1 MSYNYEL
8 CFWDPNDDGVNI
20 LLEHISEGIKSCTS
34 MVNFFKQRG
43 ELEKD
48 YARRLGAINS
58 KLRKD
63 MDQHAEY
70 GNLSK
75 SFELALTNEKARA
88 QVHSKQSE
96 VIYRQI
102 HSNIKSFAEQLQARY
117 TTLSGKVERL
127 RVDKYNKKV
136 GCENLEKRLQE
147 AQVRARDL
155 QLNADNLIGAKRN
168 EHNQKE
174 LTKWETTAKEV
185 GLKLDVLRQEHKASQ
200 KYWFREWANVT
211 RDLQEL
217 DTTRISFLKTKL
229 QQYAEITIETSVL
242 EQTRMDALTNQLVTY
257 TPGDDISDFSSTYG
271 TGRLREKR
279 KSHQSATH
287 SHRHMEHLDAHRKD
301 SFGDTCNTHND
312 HDDFSTSKSRRS
324 SYMDNLR
331 RLSSHLQSIG
341 NLDESR
347 AKRHSTP
354 PAIQYQTSL
363 GIPQERHHDD
373 TPQQEEAPQE
383 KLCKSTVREAR
394 VIQPSSAPRDLDD
407 TVPHSRYIPTRLSPM
422 PLHRKKLSSSSS
434 SSSPKDLDDT
444 IPHSRHIPTRL
455 SPMPAHTKEFSS
467 SSSASSQPRNLDAS
481 VPHSSNFPTRLSP
494 MPANTKELSSSSSE
508 SSSNPTDFTTHVR
521 SRHSMDSMATS
532 VSSFVNSIDDSQ
544 RFAKSW
550 NSSNRKRKS
559 ISYVN
564 QKSPPQSP
572 PTPTAYHHGDDSEL
586 RYASHRHDRGDEH
599 HLENVRNVSTDT
611 TIVNAEMNA
620 SAGRSR
626 RKSLVVKDS
635 VNPIEDAL
643 TEMQKISSNG
653 FAASDVRVGRIRDN
667 GITVTLPL
675 VTSDGEHVIKYAKA
689 VYPLYEENV
698 PELAQFQRG
707 DYLLITGEVNDEWYR
722 GEVYSNDYVSQGSSS
737 GLIPHNFIKP
747 LT

>member
-8 CFWDPNDDGVNI
+8 CFWDPNDEGVNI
-20 LLEHISEGIKSCTS
+20 LLEHISEGIKSCNS

-48 YARRLGAINS
+48 YARRLGAISS

-63 MDQHAEY
+63 MDHHPEY

-75 SFELALTNEKARA
+75 SFELVLTNEKARA
-88 QVHSKQSE
+88 QAHSKQSE
-96 VIYRQI
+96 IIYRQI
-102 HSNIKSFAEQLQARY
+102 FSNIKSYAEKLQARY

-136 GCENLEKRLQE
+136 GCENLQKRLEE

-155 QLNADNLIGAKRN
+155 QLNSDNVIGAKRN

-174 LTKWETTAKEV
+174 LTKWETTAQEME
-185 GLKLDVLRQEHKASQ
+185 LKLDVLRQEHKASQ

-211 RDLQEL
+211 HDLQEM
-217 DTTRISFLKTKL
+217 DSTRISFLKNEL
-229 QQYAEITIETSVL
+229 QQYAESTIETSVL
-242 EQTRMDALTNQLVTY
+242 EQIRMDSLTNQLVTY
-257 TPGDDISDFSSTYG
+257 TPDDDISAFSSAYG

-279 KSHQSATH
+279 KSHHNTTH
-287 SHRHMEHLDAHRKD
+287 SHRHRDHLD
-301 SFGDTCNTHND
+301 THEKK
-312 HDDFSTSKSRRS
+312 FFWKS

-341 NLDESR
+341 NLNESR

-354 PAIQYQTSL
+354 PAIQHQSSL
-363 GIPQERHHDD
+363 EEPQDIHHNEEPQQKGIPR
-373 TPQQEEAPQE
+373 E

-394 VIQPSSAPRDLDD
+394 VIQPLSPPRDLDD
-407 TVPHSRYIPTRLSPM
+407 TVPHSRYIPTRLSPA
-422 PLHRKKLSSSSS
+422 
-434 SSSPKDLDDT
+434 
-444 IPHSRHIPTRL
+444 
-455 SPMPAHTKEFSS
+455 PAH
-467 SSSASSQPRNLDAS
+467 
-481 VPHSSNFPTRLSP
+481 
-494 MPANTKELSSSSSE
+494 TKELSSSSSA
-508 SSSNPTDFTTHVR
+508 SSSNPTDFTAHVKNR
-521 SRHSMDSMATS
+521 PSMDSMATS

-572 PTPTAYHHGDDSEL
+572 PTSTAYRDNDDPDIH
-586 RYASHRHDRGDEH
+586 YASPRHDHDDDFQEEDTR
-599 HLENVRNVSTDT
+599 NTRNVSTDT

-620 SAGRSR
+620 SASRSR
-626 RKSLVVKDS
+626 RKSLAVEGS
-635 VNPIEDAL
+635 MNPIEDAL
-643 TEMQKISSNG
+643 HEVQKIGGNG
-653 FAASDVRVGRIRDN
+653 FAASDVKVGRIRDS

-675 VTSDGEHVIKYAKA
+675 VTSSGEHVVRYAKA
-689 VYPLYEENV
+689 VYPLFEESV
-698 PELAQFQRG
+698 PELAQFQKG
-707 DYLLITGEVNDEWYR
+707 DYLLITAEVNEEWYA
-722 GEVYSNDYVSQGSSS
+722 GEVYSNNYVSQGGHS
-737 GLIPHNFIKP
+737 GLIPHNFIKF